1 MRLPVGPGS
10 RPLHVVVSVHACGH
24 CPVRPCGTAGD
35 SVCRVHAHAQLPQ
48 LPPARGQS
56 RACTSQRSTKSAMAS
71 SRRPTAASVG
81 SPNLK
86 A

>member
-24 CPVRPCGTAGD
+24 CQVRPCGTAGD

-48 LPPARGQS
+48 LPPPTGPWSEQS
-56 RACTSQRSTKSAMAS
+56 VHEPAQHEERD
-71 SRRPTAASVG
+71 G
-81 SPNLK
+81 
-86 A
+86 